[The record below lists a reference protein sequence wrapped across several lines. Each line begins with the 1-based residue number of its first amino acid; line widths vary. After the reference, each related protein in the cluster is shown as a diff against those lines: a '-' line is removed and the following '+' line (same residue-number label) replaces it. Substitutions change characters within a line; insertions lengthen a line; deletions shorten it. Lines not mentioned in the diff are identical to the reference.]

1 MRFLIHQPSRRWGKE
16 MSAYTYYEVL
26 GIPRGSSDI
35 EIKQAFRE
43 LARKYH
49 PDMMPGMEGTRFR
62 AIVEA
67 YRILSNHRKRREYDR
82 EISNTVAQFIMQ

>member
-1 MRFLIHQPSRRWGKE
+1 
-16 MSAYTYYEVL
+16 MSAYTHYEVL

-62 AIVEA
+62 AIVQA

-82 EISNTVAQFIMQ
+82 EISNTATQFIMQ